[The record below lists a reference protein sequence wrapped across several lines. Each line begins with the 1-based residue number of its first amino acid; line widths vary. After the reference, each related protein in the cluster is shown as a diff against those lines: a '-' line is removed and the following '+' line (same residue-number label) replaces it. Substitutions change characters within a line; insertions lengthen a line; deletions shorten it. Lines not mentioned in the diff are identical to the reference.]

1 MKMTQSEA
9 LEMFAQRRQPA
20 LDSLGNG
27 ELLEADPEHGRV
39 KFRFVARPEFC
50 HSGDIVQGGF
60 LTGMVDTAMAH
71 AAILRSHFT
80 MAVPTLELKVS
91 FFEPGHPG
99 PLYAEGWVVRWGRST
114 AFCEA
119 SLTNDQGAMIVKAS
133 STIKLIPMQKRPLS
147 KSE

>member
-1 MKMTQSEA
+1 MTPQQT
-9 LEMFAQRRQPA
+9 LEHFRKRRQPA
-20 LDSLGNG
+20 ITALGDG
-27 ELLEADPEHGRV
+27 EVLEADAEQGRV
-39 KFRFVARPEFC
+39 KFRFIARPEFC

-71 AAILRSHFT
+71 AAIARSHFT

-114 AFCEA
+114 AFCEDTL
-119 SLTNDQGAMIVKAS
+119 SDEQGAVIAKAS
-133 STIKLIPMQKRPLS
+133 STIKLIPMDRRPLD